1 MDIILMLIQFFTLV
15 QISTLND
22 APVEDDELSEYLK
35 GREWVCK
42 EYYTRGRSM
51 SELDSRFL
59 GVFDPDE
66 FQQGALAALR
76 ELHRRHH
83 EKD

>member
-1 MDIILMLIQFFTLV
+1 MDIILMLIQFVTLV

-22 APVEDDELSEYLK
+22 APVEEDELSEYLK
-35 GREWVCK
+35 GRGWVCK
-42 EYYTRGRSM
+42 EYYSFGRSL